1 MIAFNSFGMEAFGRG
16 LSNTL
21 RGGFPMMVKKTI
33 KSTLLILT
41 IVAAALVLAQTLLAE
56 STDKSPDYKE
66 LRLFRG
72 VMGIVQKNYVKDV
85 SSKELIE
92 GALNGMLQS
101 LDPYSEYL
109 NEETFKELQADTT
122 GEFGG
127 LGIEITLENG
137 ILTIVS
143 PIEDTPAYKA
153 GLKPGDK
160 ILKIDG
166 ETTKNITLHKAVKQ
180 MRGRPGTKITLTVMR
195 EGFREFKD
203 YTLERAII
211 HVRSVRSQNLEN
223 GYPYV
228 RIASFQESTDTD
240 LTNAIKQMGEDET
253 IKGMVLDLRNNPGG
267 LLDQA
272 WKVAS
277 LFLEKGALIV
287 YTDSRVKGQQME
299 FKATSTGNHY
309 KFNIAV
315 LINEGS
321 ASASQIVT
329 GALQDHDRAVIFG
342 TKSFGK
348 ASVQTIIPLGS
359 ETGLKLTTA
368 YYYTPKGR
376 HIQKTGIVPDV
387 DMKEEVKKQREHE
400 AEEETKPENKEK
412 SKQRRLLRDTVDL
425 KNDPVLEKALEWLKS
440 DLTVTQFKLENV
452 DKPSGDAARSTE

>member
-1 MIAFNSFGMEAFGRG
+1 MTYDCIQLIRNGGLPWKPQQHLKRRIPHDVGEKDQIDASRIDYRCSGSPAGQGSSGREYA
-16 LSNTL
+16 
-21 RGGFPMMVKKTI
+21 
-33 KSTLLILT
+33 KS
-41 IVAAALVLAQTLLAE
+41 Q
-56 STDKSPDYKE
+56 DYKE
-66 LRLFRG
+66 LRLFRE

-85 SSKELIE
+85 SSKELIQ

-109 NEETFKELQADTT
+109 NEDMFKELQAETT

-153 GLKPGDK
+153 GLKSGDK

-166 ETTKNITLHKAVKQ
+166 ETTKNITLLKAIKQ
-180 MRGRPGTKITLTVMR
+180 MRGRAGTKVTLTIMR

-211 HVRSVRSQNLEN
+211 HVRSVKTQTLEK

-228 RIASFQESTDTD
+228 KITTFQQNTDTD
-240 LTNAIKQMGEDET
+240 LAKAIKEMGGDEN
-253 IKGMVLDLRNNPGG
+253 IKGMVFDLRNNPGG

-287 YTDSRVKGQQME
+287 YTDSRVKDQQME

-309 KFNIAV
+309 KFKIAV

-321 ASASQIVT
+321 ASASEIVA
-329 GALQDHDRAVIFG
+329 GALQDHDRAAIFG
-342 TKSFGK
+342 TKSYGK
-348 ASVQTIIPLGS
+348 ASVQTIIPLNNQ
-359 ETGLKLTTA
+359 TGLRLTTA
-368 YYYTPKGR
+368 SCSTPKGR
-376 HIQKTGIVPDV
+376 NIQKTGISR
-387 DMKEEVKKQREHE
+387 M
-400 AEEETKPENKEK
+400 
-412 SKQRRLLRDTVDL
+412 
-425 KNDPVLEKALEWLKS
+425 WI
-440 DLTVTQFKLENV
+440 
-452 DKPSGDAARSTE
+452 